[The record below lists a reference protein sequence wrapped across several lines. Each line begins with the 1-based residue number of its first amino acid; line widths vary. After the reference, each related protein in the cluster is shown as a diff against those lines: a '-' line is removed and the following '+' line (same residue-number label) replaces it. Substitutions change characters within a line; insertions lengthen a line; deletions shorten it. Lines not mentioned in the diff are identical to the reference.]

1 MNVQDMKERIEIMPK
16 HYQIE
21 IGKILISQYQITH
34 NENQNGIFINLSNV
48 SYEILEKLQ
57 TIYKHNIKDIDLK
70 EVSINPWTQQA
81 ETTAEIILKNRKEE
95 LDRKHFWTRM
105 ELMDIEA
112 ELKTIDDYLKT

>member
-1 MNVQDMKERIEIMPK
+1 MQ
-16 HYQIE
+16 
-21 IGKILISQYQITH
+21 
-34 NENQNGIFINLSNV
+34 
-48 SYEILEKLQ
+48 EILEKLQ